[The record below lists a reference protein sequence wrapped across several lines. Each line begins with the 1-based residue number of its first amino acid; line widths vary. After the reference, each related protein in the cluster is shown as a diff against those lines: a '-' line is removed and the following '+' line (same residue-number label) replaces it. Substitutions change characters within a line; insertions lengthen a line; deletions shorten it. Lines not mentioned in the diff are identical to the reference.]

1 MNTKFLTQEALA
13 KLLDEWYREIK
24 KQNVDMATK
33 LREEVV
39 GYVKN
44 NKLSETSQFH
54 YHLISFRHQ
63 VLTDGIHIGQDSFD
77 KINEFPVPSDNVL
90 SYYYHLFKAIYC
102 TFLLNIKEAHYHFDE
117 ASYLLESIS
126 DELEKAEFYYRT
138 AVLYHHNN
146 QSMLAI
152 KNTLKAKEIYEQYPG
167 NELNIASCENAF
179 ASTCV
184 LLQQFEQ
191 AEESYNTAITLLQKA
206 NKDDLVLRIRNNLG
220 WLYASQNLSELAI
233 RHLSE
238 VSENIP
244 NHFKAIFLQA
254 REYYKLNELT
264 TAGSFIEKG
273 SSICHQLGNEEYKWH
288 FAILKA
294 LTSGASIEETD
305 EVVSLGLTYFEKES
319 LWEYVNEYSEM
330 LAVKYYSVENHQKA
344 SHYFFKAHEAKK
356 ELDKKGALQ

>member
-39 GYVKN
+39 EYVKN

-90 SYYYHLFKAIYC
+90 SYYYHLFNAIYC
-102 TFLLNIKEAHYHFDE
+102 TFLLNTKDAHYHFDE
-117 ASYLLESIS
+117 ASYLLENIS

-138 AVLYHHNN
+138 AIFYHHNN

-191 AEESYNTAITLLQKA
+191 AEESYNTAINLLQKA
-206 NKDDLVLRIRNNLG
+206 NKGDLVLRIRNNLG

-238 VSENIP
+238 VSESIP

-264 TAGSFIEKG
+264 TAETFIEKG
-273 SSICHQLGNEEYKWH
+273 SSICQQLGNEEYKWH

-294 LTSGASIEETD
+294 LTSGASIEETE
-305 EVVSLGLTYFEKES
+305 EVVSLGITYFEKES

-330 LAVKYYSVENHQKA
+330 LAVKYYSIENHQKA
-344 SHYFFKAHEAKK
+344 SHYFFKAHGAKK